1 MTKEETIISNLYEAK
16 KLDLASHKVD
26 LFNVDDT
33 LKLYDKGLQLLKNA
47 DVEKQKLAKMYS
59 DALII
64 LEFNVPAQLDDSIKK
79 LIDLGIVDKA
89 NELKSRKE
97 TSLKKAS
104 EYNKIYQSL
113 K

>member
-1 MTKEETIISNLYEAK
+1 MTQEEKIISNLYEAK
-16 KLDLASHKVD
+16 KVDLASHKVE
-26 LFNVDDT
+26 
-33 LKLYDKGLQLLKNA
+33 Q
-47 DVEKQKLAKMYS
+47 
-59 DALII
+59 
-64 LEFNVPAQLDDSIKK
+64 FNVPAQLDDSIKK